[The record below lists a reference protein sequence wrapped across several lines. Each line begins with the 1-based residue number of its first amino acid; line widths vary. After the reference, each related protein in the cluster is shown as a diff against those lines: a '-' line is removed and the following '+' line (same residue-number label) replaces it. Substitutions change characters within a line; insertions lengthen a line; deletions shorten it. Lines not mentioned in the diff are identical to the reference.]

1 MSTSGL
7 TVADAVPV
15 LPPERRPPSG
25 APNVVV
31 IVLDDT
37 GFAQL
42 GSFGSDVATP
52 AFDRLA
58 TGGLRYNRFHVT
70 ALCSPTRASLLT
82 GRNHHAVGMGFLAD
96 IPLAFPGYTGRIPP
110 SAVPLPRILRDAGYN
125 TLAVGKWHL
134 VPRWERSAAGPFER
148 WPLGMGFERYY
159 GFLQGDT
166 NHWTPNLVRDNHYV
180 EPPRRP
186 EDGYHLT
193 EDLAD
198 TAIRYVLDQQ
208 QAAPGKPFFLYFAL
222 GAMHAPHHVAPEW
235 VAPYEG
241 HFDAGWDRW
250 REEAFGR
257 QLASGVVPAGT
268 GLSGRPPWV
277 AAWAA
282 LSDDERRMQARMQ
295 EVFAGFLT
303 HTDAQI
309 GRLVDALAAMG
320 VLDDTLVIVFSDNGA
335 SAEGGRFGTAN
346 EHRFTAA
353 ITETVADNLALA
365 AEWGGFRT
373 YPHYSW
379 GWAWAG
385 NTPLRLWKR
394 YTWLGGTRTPLI
406 VHWPA
411 RVGGRGEVRNQF
423 CHVVDLMPTVLE
435 ACGIEAPAV
444 VDGVTQQAVSG
455 ASLIAT
461 FDDAGAQS
469 PRETQYFE
477 MLGSRSV
484 VSGRWKAVT
493 DHVSTGVVDEEQLME
508 GSRDFATDH
517 WALFDLDADFS
528 ESDDLAGSHPDVVRR
543 LEELWIDEARR
554 NQVLP
559 MSDGLIGRLSA
570 IVPPAWPPRPR
581 SVFVPGGSPVADE
594 AVPVLWGGF
603 KITADAT
610 VPEEGASGVLAA
622 LGDWN
627 GGWALYAAGG
637 RLVFAFSRGGD
648 LLRVASTDALSPG
661 RHRLGASGA
670 GSRFTLWCDDV
681 SIGELQFE
689 GGLPFALQHGGT
701 GLCLG
706 YDRGFPVS
714 DEYTPPARWTGVLHE
729 VVIEPGLPAPPPDVR
744 AALPAD

>member
-1 MSTSGL
+1 MVNSGI
-7 TVADAVPV
+7 TVADAVMA
-15 LPPERRPPSG
+15 LPPERRPPPG

-58 TGGLRYNRFHVT
+58 ADGLRYNRFHVT
-70 ALCSPTRASLLT
+70 SLCSPTRASLLT

-96 IPLAFPGYTGRIPP
+96 IPLGFPGYTGRIPP
-110 SAVPLPRILRDAGYN
+110 SAAPLPRILRDAGYS
-125 TLAVGKWHL
+125 TMAVGKWHL
-134 VPRWERSAAGPFER
+134 VPRWERSAAGPFDR

-166 NHWTPNLVRDNHYV
+166 NHWTPNVVSDNHYV
-180 EPPRRP
+180 EPARRP

-198 TAIRYVLDQQ
+198 TAIRYVRDQQ

-222 GAMHAPHHVAPEW
+222 GAMHAPHHVTPEW
-235 VAPYEG
+235 IAPYEG
-241 HFDAGWDRW
+241 RFDGGWDRW
-250 REEAFGR
+250 RDEAFGR
-257 QLASGVVPAGT
+257 QVVGGVVPPGT
-268 GLSGRPPWV
+268 VLSERPPWV
-277 AAWAA
+277 AAWTS
-282 LSDDERRMQARMQ
+282 LSADERRLLARTQ
-295 EVFAGFLT
+295 EVFAGFLS
-303 HTDAQI
+303 HTDAQV

-335 SAEGGRFGTAN
+335 SAEGGRLGTPN

-353 ITETVADNLALA
+353 MDESVAANLALA

-406 VHWPA
+406 VRWPA
-411 RVGGRGEVRNQF
+411 RVTDGGAVRTQF
-423 CHVVDLMPTVLE
+423 CHVVDLTPTILD
-435 ACGIEAPAV
+435 ACGVPAPDV
-444 VDGVTQQAVSG
+444 VDGTTQQAVDG
-455 ASLIAT
+455 ASLTGT
-461 FDDAGAQS
+461 FDDPDAPS
-469 PRETQYFE
+469 PRQTQYFE

-493 DHVSTGVVDEEQLME
+493 DHVSTGVVDEERFME
-508 GSRDFATDH
+508 GSRDFATDR

-528 ESDDLAGSHPDVVRR
+528 ESTDVAGAHPDVVRR
-543 LEELWIDEARR
+543 LEEVWLAEAGR

-559 MSDGLIGRLSA
+559 LSDGLIGRLSA
-570 IVPPAWPPRPR
+570 IVPPAWPPRTR

-594 AVPVLWGGF
+594 AVPTLAGGF
-603 KITADAT
+603 RITADAT
-610 VPEEGASGVLAA
+610 VPDGGASGVLAA

-627 GGWALYAAGG
+627 GGWALYAADE
-637 RLVFAFSRGGD
+637 RLVFAFSRGGE
-648 LLRVASTDALSPG
+648 LLRVASLDALSPG
-661 RHRLGASGA
+661 RHRVGASGA
-670 GSRFTLWCDDV
+670 GSGFTLWCDDV
-681 SIGELQFE
+681 AIGELQFE

-714 DEYTPPARWTGVLHE
+714 DDYTPPAPWNGQLYD
-729 VVIEPGLPAPPPDVR
+729 VVIESGLVPPPDVR
-744 AALPAD
+744 AALHAD